1 MAPAPRPVASLR
13 FLLGDQ
19 LGRDVTCLEDA
30 DPARDVVLMVEA
42 ADEAT
47 YARHHKKKLVLVL
60 AAMRAFADELR
71 AEGWRVEYLR
81 LDDEAPVA
89 SLSEGLARAV
99 ERMRPARIVATE
111 AGEWRV
117 LAAQRAWAEAFD
129 IPVELRADDRFICS
143 KAEFAAWAE
152 GRNQLRMEFF
162 YRDMRRRTGLLMDG
176 DKPVGGRWNFDAENR
191 KPVKG
196 DLFMPRPPRFA
207 PDAVVRDVMDLVA
220 RRFPDA
226 FGELEGFGFAV
237 RRADAEAAADY
248 FFDTALAKFGDFQDA
263 MLAGESFLYHAVLS
277 PYINL
282 GLLDPLD
289 LCRRAEAAFRQG
301 RAPLNAVEGFIRQI
315 LGWREFVRG
324 IYWLEGPDYVRR
336 NDLGADQPLPWFYW
350 TGETDMACL
359 RQVIG
364 QTRREAYAH
373 HIQRLMVTGNFA
385 LILGVDPHAVH
396 EWYLGV
402 YADAFEWVEAPN
414 TIGMSQFADG
424 GRLGSKPYASSG
436 AYINRMSDYCGGCR
450 FDVKARVGPNACPFN
465 YLYWDF
471 LARRRER
478 FARNPRMTQMYA
490 TYDRFD
496 DAMRDAI
503 RAEAEGLRRR
513 LADAGG

>member
-1 MAPAPRPVASLR
+1 MRLAICLVAGLSALTACAAPLAPNLLPDPGFEGKVWSLTTWEICEYKAEYVPEAHSGQLAAKLSALTIGKDKRTSAIAIPKPVALEPGR
-13 FLLGDQ
+13 AYLLG
-19 LGRDVTCLEDA
+19 LWYRTEPKVNA
-30 DPARDVVLMVEA
+30 AVSVVSFSA
-42 ADEAT
+42 PFSTAT
-47 YARHHKKKLVLVL
+47 WKTPHASYNTYTLPPS
-60 AAMRAFADELR
+60 ET
-71 AEGWRVEYLR
+71 WRLW
-81 LDDEAPVA
+81 
-89 SLSEGLARAV
+89 
-99 ERMRPARIVATE
+99 TK
-111 AGEWRV
+111 
-117 LAAQRAWAEAFD
+117 
-129 IPVELRADDRFICS
+129 RF
-143 KAEFAAWAE
+143 
-152 GRNQLRMEFF
+152 
-162 YRDMRRRTGLLMDG
+162 
-176 DKPVGGRWNFDAENR
+176 
-191 KPVKG
+191 
-196 DLFMPRPPRFA
+196 
-207 PDAVVRDVMDLVA
+207 
-220 RRFPDA
+220 
-226 FGELEGFGFAV
+226 
-237 RRADAEAAADY
+237 
-248 FFDTALAKFGDFQDA
+248 
-263 MLAGESFLYHAVLS
+263 
-277 PYINL
+277 
-282 GLLDPLD
+282 
-289 LCRRAEAAFRQG
+289 

-336 NDLGADQPLPWFYW
+336 NELGADQPLPWFYW